1 MELKDV
7 LAQRD
12 CALPPDMVLKVA
24 EHVVE
29 YIRKNKPTTK
39 DIYYMHS
46 EMLVQTLAITT
57 IAISADTSLERQK
70 QSINEAILKLLD
82 SRQLFMIDNLLDK
95 IEKKLSKQ
103 DCHEDCQINIS
114 DAPIVSNAND

>member
-29 YIRKNKPTTK
+29 YIRKNKPNTE
-39 DIYYMHS
+39 DIYYMYS
-46 EMLVQTLAITT
+46 EVLVQTIAITT
-57 IAISADTSLERQK
+57 IAISADTSLEK
-70 QSINEAILKLLD
+70 QSVNDALLGLLD
-82 SRQLFMIDNLLDK
+82 SRQLFMIDNLLDDM
-95 IEKKLSKQ
+95 EKKHAK
-103 DCHEDCQINIS
+103 
-114 DAPIVSNAND
+114 

>member
-12 CALPPDMVLKVA
+12 CALPPDMVLKIA

-29 YIRKNKPTTK
+29 YIRKNKPDTE

-46 EMLVQTLAITT
+46 EMLVQTLALTT
-57 IAISADTSLERQK
+57 IAISADTSLGEQK
-70 QSINEAILKLLD
+70 QSVNDALLGLLD
-82 SRQLFMIDNLLDK
+82 SRQLFMIDNLLDDM
-95 IEKKLSKQ
+95 EKKLSKQ
-103 DCHEDCQINIS
+103 EIK
-114 DAPIVSNAND
+114 